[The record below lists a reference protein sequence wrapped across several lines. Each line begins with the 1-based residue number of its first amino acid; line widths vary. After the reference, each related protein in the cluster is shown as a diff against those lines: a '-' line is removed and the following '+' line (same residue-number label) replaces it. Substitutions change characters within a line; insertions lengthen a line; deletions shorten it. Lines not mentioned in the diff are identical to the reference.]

1 MNHLAATNAELK
13 SQLATHCDEDE
24 DMLNT
29 KCEMQKFQVKDK
41 TKLLQLP
48 FQMFATIKYFILV

>member
-1 MNHLAATNAELK
+1 MNHLSATTAELK
-13 SQLATHCDEDE
+13 SQLVTLCDEDE

-29 KCEMQKFQVKDK
+29 KCEMQKLQVKDK

-48 FQMFATIKYFILV
+48 FQLFARIKYFILV